1 MGITNFRFIQ
11 LRTGTKEG
19 KLVYRKVRVVN
30 EGCYLFFNAQHLLI
44 QLGSEARAFFDYLC
58 ERMRTD
64 TNRILVDRALKQD
77 FIEHIGRL
85 TGGSVVPA
93 MNSLNRYVSVFKNLG
108 LLVLDISSLRG
119 YYFVNPKYAYKGTK
133 NGRVEL
139 LEKMIRERVNKK
151 LSLKGLID
159 STEENFR

>member
-1 MGITNFRFIQ
+1 MGITNYRTIQ

-19 KLVYRKVRVVN
+19 SLVNRKVRVVN

-44 QLGSEARAFFDYLC
+44 QLGREARAFFDYLC

-64 TNRILVDRALKQD
+64 TNSILINKALKRD

-85 TGGSVVPA
+85 TGGSVQPSP
-93 MNSLNRYVSVFKNLG
+93 NSLNRYVSVLKSLG
-108 LLVLDISSLRG
+108 LLVLDMNSQRG
-119 YYFVNPKYAYKGTK
+119 FYYVSPKYVYKGSK
-133 NGRVEL
+133 KGRLEL

-159 STEENFR
+159 SSEENFR